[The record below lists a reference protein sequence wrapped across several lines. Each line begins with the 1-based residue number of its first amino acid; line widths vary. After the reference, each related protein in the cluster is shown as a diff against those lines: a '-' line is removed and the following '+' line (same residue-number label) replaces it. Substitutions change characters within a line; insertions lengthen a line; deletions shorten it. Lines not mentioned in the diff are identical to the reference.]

1 MATLESANEVFL
13 EVQARPS
20 DSYISLAQKYAGTER
35 EWAALEGTNSGRRVT
50 SGLFYAIP
58 FRTLT
63 AEHRA
68 RALRALF
75 PGDGPGEAGWVHRVP
90 EGDDGQTLESL
101 ALWFSGDPALADD
114 LAESNG
120 IDWAPLQVGAEIVI
134 PSAILV
140 PEFLRAAVA
149 PLPPMPP
156 PPERA
161 GVEGPGQ
168 PPAPRK
174 PGPPVTVG
182 DLTFIEDERGG
193 HAVYRLKPGEA
204 LYSAVVVRFTGRLDP
219 DEVSEVAL
227 KLGQLSGISRLNS
240 IPAGHAIVIPREMI
254 LPEYLPSGD
263 PSRADYE
270 AGLAAAERHRITA
283 SARDLDGVT
292 LILDSG
298 HGGDDVG
305 AQRNGVHEDDYVYD
319 IMCRIKAMA
328 ERTTAARV
336 LTTIKDRSSA
346 YEPLKGPF
354 RIDRDE
360 ILLTTPPYT
369 PRQPHVSTVGV
380 NLRWYLVNSYY
391 RSLVAA
397 GADPER
403 IIFVSL
409 HADSLHPSV
418 RGAMVYVPGQAYRG
432 RTYGHVGR
440 LYDRKE
446 VDELRYVKLSA
457 DERERSEGLSRRLA
471 ARVVESFRS
480 EDLPVHPYEP
490 VRDHV
495 IRMRRAWTPAVI
507 RTSLVPQS
515 LLLEVVNL
523 NNTKDAALIMD
534 PVFREKVAV
543 ALLGALRQYYSGGA
557 AAGVTMAGREQ

>member
-1 MATLESANEVFL
+1 VDDGSVATLESANEVFL

-50 SGLFYAIP
+50 PGLFYAIP

-75 PGDGPGEAGWVHRVP
+75 PGDGPGEEGWVHRVP

-101 ALWFSGDPALADD
+101 ALWFSGDSALADD

-120 IDWAPLQVGAEIVI
+120 IDWAPLQAGAEIVI
-134 PSAILV
+134 PSAILT
-140 PEFLRAAVA
+140 PEFLRAPVA
-149 PLPPMPP
+149 PPL
-156 PPERA
+156 PERA
-161 GVEGPGQ
+161 GVEGPEG

-174 PGPPVTVG
+174 PGPPVTAG
-182 DLTFIEDERGG
+182 DLTFVEDERGG
-193 HAVYRLKPGEA
+193 HAVYLLKPGEA

-219 DEVSEVAL
+219 DEVNEVAL

-263 PSRADYE
+263 PSRAGYE

-283 SARDLDGVT
+283 RARDLDGVT

-319 IMCRIKAMA
+319 IMCRTKALA

-346 YEPLKGPF
+346 YEPLDGPF

-360 ILLTTPPYT
+360 FLLTTPPYT

-403 IIFVSL
+403 IIFMSI

-523 NNTKDAALIMD
+523 NNTKDAALIKD
-534 PVFREKVAV
+534 PMFRDKVAA
-543 ALLGALRQYYSGGA
+543 ALVGALRHYYSGGA
-557 AAGVTMAGREQ
+557 AAGVTTAGRGQ